1 MAAAFSPPFFSPRQ
15 NQPLDVAST
24 PHFGAATLGDVSEE
38 EPLSG
43 ILAFTKYDRA
53 VTYTWAITPSTEK
66 LTVGATLPVPYDA
79 LDIGATVEAKV
90 PLHVSDSTECSGPDT
105 GSGQFLGGVW
115 AAKNIHTAQAV
126 QAAETVVTNGT
137 AQLRMICGSVTTP
150 SNVPSTIV
158 AYAPTEDTSN
168 HIRVAA
174 SFTTAL
180 SSGTYSYEYKCSNV
194 GGVITNSAPQLITSA
209 IDHAIITAYVG
220 PAVSDDTTVAQ
231 AHGLEGVEIKWG
243 ASMQILTTPI

>member
-105 GSGQFLGGVW
+105 GSGQFLGGEKYSYGPGSPSRRNSCDQRHRATENDLRQRHNSEQCSFDDSCLRSNGRYIQSYPSRSQFQHSSLVW
-115 AAKNIHTAQAV
+115 HLLVRV
-126 QAAETVVTNGT
+126 QMLEC
-137 AQLRMICGSVTTP
+137 RR
-150 SNVPSTIV
+150 
-158 AYAPTEDTSN
+158 SN
-168 HIRVAA
+168 HQQRAA
-174 SFTTAL
+174 A
-180 SSGTYSYEYKCSNV
+180 
-194 GGVITNSAPQLITSA
+194 
-209 IDHAIITAYVG
+209 DHERHRSRNHHRLRG
-220 PAVSDDTTVAQ
+220 P
-231 AHGLEGVEIKWG
+231 GCIG
-243 ASMQILTTPI
+243 